1 MNISEQDKN
10 VLKELGLVMGILFFA
25 GYVLFG
31 PDPDAI
37 PTVKTPK
44 MENFDDHPIVAW
56 SAYDRTGGV
65 CVKVRYKIQRNKTK
79 LLMFDSLGTLVHQT
93 PLQLS
98 PFKDGR
104 ERVETYVWKLYRTEW
119 SDYIEPGIYQIIV
132 GTQFDKRG
140 IGTEIEIL

>member
-56 SAYDRTGGV
+56 SAFDRTGGV

-79 LLMFDSLGTLVHQT
+79 LFMFDSLGTLVHQT

>member
-56 SAYDRTGGV
+56 SAFDRTGGV

-79 LLMFDSLGTLVHQT
+79 LFMFDSLGTLVHQT

-104 ERVETYVWKLYRTEW
+104 ERVETYVRKLYRTEW

>member
-10 VLKELGLVMGILFFA
+10 VLKELGLVLGILFFV
-25 GYVLFG
+25 GYVFFG

-37 PTVKTPK
+37 PTVKAPS
-44 MENFDDHPIVAW
+44 MEEFDDHPIVAW
-56 SAYDRTGGV
+56 SAFDRTGGV

-79 LLMFDSLGTLVHQT
+79 LYMFDSLGTLVHQT

-98 PFKDGR
+98 PYKDGR

-119 SDYIEPGIYQIIV
+119 SDYIEPGLYSIVV
-132 GTQFDKRG
+132 GTQYDRRG
-140 IGTEIEIL
+140 IGTEVEVL

>member
-79 LLMFDSLGTLVHQT
+79 LFMFDSLGTLVHQT

>member
-1 MNISEQDKN
+1 MNISEHDKN
-10 VLKELGLVMGILFFA
+10 VLKELGLVLGILFFV
-25 GYVLFG
+25 GYVIFG
-31 PDPDAI
+31 PDPDTI
-37 PTVKTPK
+37 PKVKTPT

-56 SAYDRTGGV
+56 SAFDRTGGV

-79 LLMFDSLGTLVHQT
+79 LFMFDSLGTLVHQT

-98 PFKDGR
+98 PYKDGR

-119 SDYIEPGIYQIIV
+119 SDYIEPGLYSIIV

-140 IGTEIEIL
+140 IGTEVEIL

>member
-56 SAYDRTGGV
+56 SAFDRTGGV

-79 LLMFDSLGTLVHQT
+79 LFIGWIQ
-93 PLQLS
+93 
-98 PFKDGR
+98 
-104 ERVETYVWKLYRTEW
+104 
-119 SDYIEPGIYQIIV
+119 
-132 GTQFDKRG
+132 KR
-140 IGTEIEIL
+140 